1 MIKCI
6 SAFWVTIF
14 FLGSI
19 CVLNSQNFTDVT
31 LTSGVIDVTSTSNI
45 LDSFGS
51 GASIADFD
59 NDGDLDVFVGTE
71 FGLTNLL
78 YQNLGNNQFQE
89 VALALGINSTY
100 KNRAALWLDYDG
112 DQLLDLLLLGDC
124 LGVDSTCEDRM
135 SVFLYKQ
142 NSDGNFTEI
151 SNSGLEFGDRYSVP
165 VVSDA
170 LVGGV
175 ASGDIN
181 NDGYLDVIVTVWGK
195 EAIGAK
201 MSFFLNNQDGTF
213 TDISVSSNLG
223 LTLASRYQPIF
234 YDFNYDG
241 YLDIYINVDFGAN
254 EFWLNNGDNTF
265 NDIAGNIGA
274 DNAFNE
280 MGMTIGDY
288 DNDGDMDI
296 YSTNITADDNGTFEY
311 NILLKNDWSATNQLG
326 FTEVSN
332 TLNIAESGW
341 DWGTTFFDANN
352 DGFLDLASTNGW
364 SDSWGPDSSKFWL
377 NVDGVL
383 FSDNSND
390 SGFNDTLKAASLLA
404 FDMDRDGDL
413 DLLQSIKDN
422 GKFLPIRLYENN
434 INLSLNP
441 NNYLV
446 IKPRMNGANHF
457 AIGAVVKI
465 NYDNGKTGMRLI
477 TAGTSFYGQEPAEA
491 FFGLSNNTIVNEI
504 RVEWPDNTTTVVQ
517 DIAANQIIT
526 ITNDSVLN
534 TDGFNSLEVK
544 FYPNPTS
551 DILSLES
558 KITIENIAVY
568 NLLGQK
574 VLEKPTNSKN
584 IQMSI
589 SRLSSGSYFLKLKM
603 NTNGI
608 IKTFQIIKK

>member
-6 SAFWVTIF
+6 SVFWVTIF

-89 VALALGINSTY
+89 VAVALGINSTY

-124 LGVDSTCEDRM
+124 LGVDSTCEDRV

-142 NSDGNFTEI
+142 NSDGSFTEI

-165 VVSDA
+165 DVSDA

-223 LTLASRYQPIF
+223 LTFASRYQPIF

-265 NDIAGNIGA
+265 NDIAGDIGA

-364 SDSWGPDSSKFWL
+364 SGSWGPDSSKFWL

-457 AIGAVVKI
+457 GIGAVVKI
-465 NYDNGKTGMRLI
+465 NYDNGKTAMRII

-534 TDGFNSLEVK
+534 TDGFNSSEVK
-544 FYPNPTS
+544 FYPNPTN
-551 DILSLES
+551 DILSVES
-558 KITIENIAVY
+558 KITIEKIAVY

-603 NTNGI
+603 KTNGI
-608 IKTFQIIKK
+608 IKTYQIIKK

>member
-124 LGVDSTCEDRM
+124 LGVDSTCEDRV

-165 VVSDA
+165 DVSDA

-584 IQMSI
+584 IQMRI
-589 SRLSSGSYFLKLKM
+589 SRLSSGSYFIKLKM
-603 NTNGI
+603 KTNGI
-608 IKTFQIIKK
+608 IKTYQLIKK

>member
-6 SAFWVTIF
+6 SVFWVTIF

-89 VALALGINSTY
+89 VAVALGINSTY

-124 LGVDSTCEDRM
+124 LGVDSTCEDRV

-142 NSDGNFTEI
+142 NSDGSFTEI

-165 VVSDA
+165 DVSDA

-223 LTLASRYQPIF
+223 LTFASRYQPIF

-265 NDIAGNIGA
+265 NDIAGDIGA

-364 SDSWGPDSSKFWL
+364 SGSWGPDSSKFWL

-534 TDGFNSLEVK
+534 TDGFNSSEVK
-544 FYPNPTS
+544 LYPNPDKRYS
-551 DILSLES
+551 FPRI
-558 KITIENIAVY
+558 
-568 NLLGQK
+568 
-574 VLEKPTNSKN
+574 
-584 IQMSI
+584 
-589 SRLSSGSYFLKLKM
+589 
-603 NTNGI
+603 
-608 IKTFQIIKK
+608 